1 MLPQLRKVCVG
12 LSTLRERDKD
22 LDLVVLLR
30 WLIEWQQQRQEQ
42 ETHPAVPLDCRCALS
57 AGVCVTLAIAGSW
70 VRLWGS
76 SPSQRR
82 PLWSGPSALLC
93 TVSVT
98 RRDVASWLNPPQLS
112 TRALHLACPSK
123 QASLL
128 ACLLLLLCAWLTEEE
143 QCHSLPPKELVCW
156 GVLFLRWE
164 NWLELEIS
172 CYHLLSFV
180 DHKVHSSNFVLKFW
194 IDNFFVKSIEKR
206 TVKVVVKSL

>member
-12 LSTLRERDKD
+12 LSTLRERDKG

-30 WLIEWQQQRQEQ
+30 WLIEWQQQRQER
-42 ETHPAVPLDCRCALS
+42 ETHPAVPLECRCALS

-112 TRALHLACPSK
+112 TRALHLACQSK
-123 QASLL
+123 
-128 ACLLLLLCAWLTEEE
+128 LLLLCAWLTEEE
-143 QCHSLPPKELVCW
+143 QGHSLPPKELVCW
-156 GVLFLRWE
+156 GVLFLWWE
-164 NWLELEIS
+164 NRLELEIS

-180 DHKVHSSNFVLKFW
+180 DHRVYSSNFVLEF
-194 IDNFFVKSIEKR
+194 
-206 TVKVVVKSL
+206 